1 VADAAGDDAV
11 TPIARGVLLAVAA
24 AAAFG
29 VTTPLVQWCSRGA
42 DPAPTAA
49 LLYLGAALFALIPHG
64 RSAEVRLASEWAPRI
79 LGVAVSGAFLAPLLL
94 TAGLART
101 HGTTAA
107 LLLNLEAV
115 FTVALSALVYREHV
129 GRRVALAVLV
139 IAGGGVLTAADHA
152 SGGGATTLVG
162 PLMVAGA
169 TLCWAADNTLSRPL
183 SDLDP
188 SDVVAAKGL
197 VGAALSL
204 LLALALGSA
213 WPELPKA
220 AGIALCGAFGF
231 GASLRLYLRAQ
242 RVLGAARTGSV
253 FAVAPFLGVLGA
265 AVLGEPL
272 GGWLTLLGGL
282 VMAAGVWLHLGEDHD
297 HEHSHEALTHEHP
310 HSHDGSR
317 HDDGHHDDHVHDPPV
332 RGVHSHVHTHAP
344 RAHRHAHGEDLH
356 HRHPHGDSP

>member
-1 VADAAGDDAV
+1 VVDAAGLDAV

-29 VTTPLVQWCSRGA
+29 ATTPLVQLCSRGA
-42 DPAPTAA
+42 GPAPTAA
-49 LLYLGAALFALIPHG
+49 LLYLGAALFALMPHR
-64 RSAEVRLASEWAPRI
+64 RSAEVRLASNWAPRI

-94 TAGLART
+94 AAGLART

-115 FTVALSALVYREHV
+115 FTVLLGALVYREPI

-139 IAGGGVLTAADHA
+139 IAGGGVLTAADH
-152 SGGGATTLVG
+152 STGGGATTLAG
-162 PLMVAGA
+162 PMMVAGA
-169 TLCWAADNTLSRPL
+169 TLCWSLDNTLSRPL

-197 VGAALSL
+197 VGAGLSL
-204 LLALALGSA
+204 LLSLALGSP
-213 WPELPKA
+213 WPEPPMALA
-220 AGIALCGAFGF
+220 IALCGAFGF

-265 AVLGEPL
+265 AALGEPL
-272 GGWLTLLGGL
+272 GGWLTLAGGL
-282 VMAAGVWLHLGEDHD
+282 VMGLGVWLHLGEDHD
-297 HEHSHEALTHEHP
+297 HEHTHEVWSHEHP
-310 HSHDGSR
+310 HA
-317 HDDGHHDDHVHDPPV
+317 HDDGHHDDHSHDPPV
-332 RGVHSHVHTHAP
+332 IGVHTHAHTHA
-344 RAHRHAHGEDLH
+344 RRVHRHPHGEDLH
-356 HRHPHGDSP
+356 HRHPHGEPS